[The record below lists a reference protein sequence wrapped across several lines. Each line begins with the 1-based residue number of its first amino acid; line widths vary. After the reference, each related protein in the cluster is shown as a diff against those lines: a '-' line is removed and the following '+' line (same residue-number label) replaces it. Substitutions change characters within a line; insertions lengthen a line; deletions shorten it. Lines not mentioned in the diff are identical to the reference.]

1 MSPILG
7 SRGGIS
13 ASAYGLFGA
22 AGASTNS
29 YESIQTVTVGSGGQS
44 SISFTSIPSTYKHL
58 QIRLIAQTNRSSATG
73 DYITLRFNSDSGT
86 NYNGHYLGGN
96 GSTAVAGV
104 QGNAN
109 VMYVER
115 ITCSTQTNIFGAIV
129 MDILDYGNTNKNKV
143 ARWLGGYDVN
153 GDASTTNMQFA
164 SGIWLNSANA
174 ITSITLNTG
183 VGTSFNQYSSFA
195 LYGIKG

>member
-1 MSPILG
+1 MWWARLLNV
-7 SRGGIS
+7 IS
-13 ASAYGLFGA
+13 GLFSGGVA
-22 AGASTNS
+22 ASTNS
-29 YESIQTVTVGSGGQS
+29 YESIATTTVGSGGTS
-44 SISFTSIPSTYKHL
+44 TITFSSIPSTYKNL
-58 QIRLIAQTNRSSATG
+58 QIRLFAQTNRSSASG

-86 NYNGHYLGGN
+86 NYNGHFLGGN
-96 GSTAVAGV
+96 GTTAVAGV

-115 ITCSTQTNIFGAIV
+115 ISCSTQTNIFGAIV
-129 MDILDYGNTNKNKV
+129 MDILDYGSTNKNKV

-153 GDASTTNMQFA
+153 GDAATTNMQLA
-164 SGIWLNSANA
+164 SGLWLNSANA

-183 VGTSFNQYSSFA
+183 VGTAFTQYSSFA

>member
-1 MSPILG
+1 MLNVISGLLA
-7 SRGGIS
+7 GGV
-13 ASAYGLFGA
+13 A
-22 AGASTNS
+22 ASTNS
-29 YESIQTVTVGSGGQS
+29 YESISTVTVGAGGTS
-44 SISFTSIPSTYKHL
+44 TITFSSIPSTYKHL
-58 QIRLIAQTNRSSATG
+58 QIRLIAQTNRSSASG
-73 DYITLRFNSDSGT
+73 DFMTLRFNSDSGT

-96 GSTAVAGV
+96 GTTAVAGV

-115 ITCSTQTNIFGAIV
+115 VSCSTQTNIFGAIV
-129 MDILDYGNTNKNKV
+129 MDILDYASTNKNKT

-153 GDASTTNMQFA
+153 GDASTTNLQFG
-164 SGIWLNSANA
+164 SGLWINSSNA

-183 VGTSFNQYSSFA
+183 AGTAFNANSQFA